1 MASLRP
7 AARVAGV
14 SAYRV
19 PRHPAPVDLDL
30 RGNEGA
36 VPDEALLQTLSG
48 VDVLRRYPDAGPV
61 RRRLAAR
68 FGVAEERVLVTAG
81 GDDALDRLCRA
92 VLEPGRS
99 LLLPTP
105 GFEMTRRYAQLA
117 GAVVVEVPWPG
128 AGFPVE
134 AVCAAV
140 DGGTGLVALTSP
152 NNPTGATI
160 PWEDVVAVCAA
171 AAAVGAV
178 VLLDLAYVEFA
189 DADPTA
195 AALALDNVVVV
206 RTVSKA
212 WGLAGI
218 RVGCALGPARVLA
231 WMAAAG
237 APYAVSAPSLALAA
251 AALDAGDDALVG
263 FVDGVREGRAALA
276 RALAGAGCDVVPS
289 EANFVFAR
297 SPRAAWLADGLAGL
311 GIGVRTFPTQPGL
324 GDALRIAVPP
334 TAPGRARLAA
344 GLGAVAQPEAVLL
357 DMDGV
362 LVDVSRSY
370 RAAIVAAAAAF
381 GVRVGPDDIRRCKAA
396 GDANNDWVVTWRLV
410 SAAGVAASLDAVTE
424 AFEAVYQGTASRPGL
439 WTAEPLLA
447 DPALLDALAGRVRLG
462 IVTGRPRRDA
472 ERLLDAAGWA
482 DRFEVVVC
490 MEDGPAKPD
499 PAPVRAAL
507 ASLGVRRA
515 WMVGDTPDDVRAA
528 RAAGVVPLGICAP
541 GDTDPAPLSA
551 AGAARVLPSLDTLLE
566 LLP

>member
-1 MASLRP
+1 MAPIRP

-14 SAYRV
+14 TAYRV

-36 VPDEALLQTLSG
+36 VPDAALLQTLSG
-48 VDVLRRYPDAGPV
+48 EDVLRRYPDAGPV

-68 FGVAEERVLVTAG
+68 FGVAEDRVLVTAG

-92 VLEPGRS
+92 VLEPGRT

-105 GFEMTRRYAQLA
+105 GFEMTRRYAGLA
-117 GAVVVEVPWPG
+117 GAEVVELPWPG
-128 AGFPVE
+128 EAFPE
-134 AVCAAV
+134 AELLQALGP
-140 DGGTGLVALTSP
+140 DTGLVALTSP
-152 NNPTGATI
+152 NNPTGAVI
-160 PWEDVVAVCAA
+160 PWPQVARICAA
-171 AAAVGAV
+171 AAEVGAV

-189 DADPTA
+189 AEDPTDR
-195 AALALDNVVVV
+195 ALAFDNVVVV

-218 RVGCALGPARVLA
+218 RVGFALGPAEVLS

-251 AALDAGDDALVG
+251 AALDAGDAEMRAFSAAVC
-263 FVDGVREGRAALA
+263 GVRV
-276 RALAGAGCDVVPS
+276 ALAGALQAAGCEVVPS

-311 GIGVRTFPTQPGL
+311 GIGVRTFPGKVGL
-324 GDALRIAVPP
+324 EDALRIAVPP
-334 TAPGRARLAA
+334 TDAGRARLLA
-344 GLGAVAQPEAVLL
+344 GLGAVARPEAVLF

-381 GVRVGPDDIRRCKAA
+381 GVEVGPADIRRIKAA
-396 GDANNDWVVTWRLV
+396 GDANNDWIVSQRLIA
-410 SAAGVAASLDAVTE
+410 AAGVPASLGDVTA
-424 AFEAVYQGTASRPGL
+424 AFEAAYQGTADAPGL
-439 WTAEPLLA
+439 WTQELLLA
-447 DPALLDALAGRVRLG
+447 TDALLDALAGRVRLG
-462 IVTGRPRRDA
+462 VVTGRPRRDA
-472 ERLLDAAGWA
+472 ERLLAAAGWT

-499 PAPVRAAL
+499 PAPVRTAL
-507 ASLGVRRA
+507 AAMGVTRA
-515 WMVGDTPDDVRAA
+515 WMVGDTPDDIRAA
-528 RAAGVVPLGICAP
+528 RGAGVVPLGIRAP
-541 GDTDPAPLSA
+541 GDTDAASLSS
-551 AGAARVLPSLDTLLE
+551 AGAARVLPTLDTLLE